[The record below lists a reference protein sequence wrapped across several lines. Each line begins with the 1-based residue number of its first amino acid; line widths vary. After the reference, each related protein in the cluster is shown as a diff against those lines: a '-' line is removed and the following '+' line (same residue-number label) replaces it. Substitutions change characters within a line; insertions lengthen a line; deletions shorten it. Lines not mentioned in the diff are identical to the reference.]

1 MLLRMV
7 NRLGPFSGASD
18 RCEGQEQ
25 VGVAVGDQGEPS
37 WVVDIQD
44 LVICTIH
51 CHETA
56 VKTRQQ
62 NLGRV
67 PHPTLFESSSLV
79 VASFSN
85 LSL

>member
-25 VGVAVGDQGEPS
+25 VGEAVGDQGEPG

-44 LVICTIH
+44 LVYLCDSLP
-51 CHETA
+51 
-56 VKTRQQ
+56 RD
-62 NLGRV
+62 
-67 PHPTLFESSSLV
+67 SSK
-79 VASFSN
+79 N
-85 LSL
+85 

>member
-1 MLLRMV
+1 MLLRMG

-25 VGVAVGDQGEPS
+25 VGEAVGDQGKPG
-37 WVVDIQD
+37 WVVDIWI
-44 LVICTIH
+44 ICTIH